1 MGQSILATCTACIFK
16 KEFKFG
22 GNMMDFTTNNP
33 VPAIHKISGKFR
45 NVNYFKTRLKDN
57 YIYYFEE
64 QLKGIN
70 TSEYTFQNFD
80 LLLNENGNFCPECKK
95 FTLNFN
101 SLSNTD

>member
-1 MGQSILATCTACIFK
+1 
-16 KEFKFG
+16 
-22 GNMMDFTTNNP
+22 MMDFTTNNP